1 LTQTARLIDDANAR
15 PPDPF
20 AGQGPGARSGAAIRA
35 LAATRIGLTNFR
47 SYARTEL
54 KIEAVPVVLAGA
66 NGTGKTNLLEAISL
80 LSPGRGLRSAKLAAI
95 QRKAPADRDMVRK
108 DGARKDALADSLWAV
123 SATIS
128 RPDGEWEIGTGLLA
142 ANPNAPPRRALHL
155 NGAAAASA
163 DLAELIPMLW
173 LTPAMDR
180 LFLEGASERRRFLD
194 RLVFALDP
202 AHAKRAARYER
213 AMQERLRL
221 LRDGTRDPVW
231 LDGLE
236 ESMAADGAALTAARL
251 AIVENL
257 NAELAARGVEG
268 AFPCAHLALRDGS
281 NDRAGDWASDCARLQ
296 TALRDFRM
304 RDADSARTNAG
315 PHLADLE
322 VRHTLKR
329 SDARD
334 CSTGEQKALLIS
346 IVLANAWLQKKR
358 HGGLAPLLLLD
369 EIAAHLD
376 SNRRTALFEEI
387 LALDCQ
393 AWLTGTDR
401 SLFAGLKER
410 AAFLAIEAGQF
421 VHREH
426 A

>member
-1 LTQTARLIDDANAR
+1 MTELARFRDDAEPR
-15 PPDPF
+15 PAGPF
-20 AGQGPGARSGAAIRA
+20 AGPGASAHA
-35 LAATRIGLTNFR
+35 LAATRVGLTNFR
-47 SYARTEL
+47 SYARAEL
-54 KIEAVPVVLAGA
+54 TIQTLPVVLAGA

-80 LSPGRGLRSAKLAAI
+80 LSPGRGLRGAKLAAI
-95 QRKAPADRDMVRK
+95 QRKAPADT
-108 DGARKDALADSLWAV
+108 ATSRKDAFADSLWAV

-128 RPDGEWEIGTGLLA
+128 RPGGVWEIGTGLLP
-142 ANPNAPPRRALHL
+142 ANPNAAPRRALHL
-155 NGAAAASA
+155 NGAPAVSA
-163 DLAELIPMLW
+163 DLAELLPMLW

-202 AHAKRAARYER
+202 SHAKRAARYER
-213 AMQERLRL
+213 AMHERLRL
-221 LRDGTRDPVW
+221 LREGLRDPVW

-236 ESMAADGAALTAARL
+236 ESMAMDGAALTAARAL
-251 AIVENL
+251 VIDNL
-257 NAELAARGVEG
+257 NAELETRGVAG
-268 AFPCAHLALRDGS
+268 AFPCAHLTLREAPG
-281 NDRAGDWASDCARLQ
+281 AASDDPARLKA
-296 TALRDFRM
+296 ALGDCRM
-304 RDADSARTNAG
+304 RDADSGRTNVG

-322 VRHTLKR
+322 VRHTVKR

-358 HGGLAPLLLLD
+358 HGGIAPLLLLD

-376 SNRRTALFEEI
+376 ANRRAALFEEI

-401 SLFAGLKER
+401 SLFAALQDR
-410 AAFLAIEAGQF
+410 AGFFAIEAGQF
-421 VHREH
+421 VQRE
-426 A
+426 AA

>member
-1 LTQTARLIDDANAR
+1 MDDATSR
-15 PPDPF
+15 PGDPF
-20 AGQGPGARSGAAIRA
+20 ATVYGCA
-35 LAATRIGLTNFR
+35 LAVTRIILTNFR

-54 KIEAVPVVLAGA
+54 RVDAGPVVLAGA

-80 LSPGRGLRSAKLAAI
+80 LSPGRGLRGAKLAAV
-95 QRKAPADRDMVRK
+95 QRRAPVAASKLREEAFAD
-108 DGARKDALADSLWAV
+108 GLWAV
-123 SATIS
+123 SAMIT
-128 RPDGEWEIGTGLLA
+128 RNPGGAWDIGTGLLPVA
-142 ANPNAPPRRALHL
+142 ANAPARRAIHL
-155 NGAAAASA
+155 NGVGAESA
-163 DLAELIPMLW
+163 DLAELLPMLW

-202 AHAKRAARYER
+202 PHAKRAARYER
-213 AMQERLRL
+213 AMHERLRL
-221 LRDGTRDPVW
+221 LRDGVRDRSW

-236 ESMAADGAALTAARL
+236 ETMAEEGSALTAARL
-251 AIVENL
+251 CLIEKL
-257 NAELAARGVEG
+257 NGELQARGAEG
-268 AFPCAHLALRDGS
+268 AFPCAHLTLQDGLA
-281 NDRAGDWASDCARLQ
+281 DHASDGAY
-296 TALRDFRM
+296 LRNAFAASRE
-304 RDADSARTNAG
+304 RDAEAGRTSMG

-329 SDARD
+329 ADARD

-358 HGGLAPLLLLD
+358 HDGIAPVLLLD

-376 SNRRTALFEEI
+376 HDRRAALIEEI
-387 LALDCQ
+387 VALRSQ

-401 SLFAGLKER
+401 SLFAPLEGR
-410 AAFLAIEAGQF
+410 AEFFTIEAGRF
-421 VHREH
+421 IPMER

>member
-1 LTQTARLIDDANAR
+1 LTQVARLIDDANAR
-15 PPDPF
+15 PGDPF
-20 AGQGPGARSGAAIRA
+20 AGQDSGTPVRT

-47 SYARTEL
+47 SYARAEL
-54 KIEAVPVVLAGA
+54 PIDALPVVLAGA
-66 NGTGKTNLLEAISL
+66 NGSGKTNLLEAISL
-80 LSPGRGLRSAKLAAI
+80 LSPGRGLRAAKLAAI
-95 QRKAPADRDMVRK
+95 QRKAPADTATPRQNVF
-108 DGARKDALADSLWAV
+108 ADSLWAV

-128 RPDGEWEIGTGLLA
+128 RPDGAWEIGTGLLPG
-142 ANPNAPPRRALHL
+142 NLNAPPRRTLHL
-155 NGAAAASA
+155 NGAPAMSA
-163 DLAELIPMLW
+163 DLAELVPMLW

-213 AMQERLRL
+213 AMHERLRL
-221 LRDGTRDPVW
+221 LRDGVRDRVW

-236 ESMAADGAALTAARL
+236 ETMATDGAALTAARL
-251 AIVENL
+251 SVIDNL
-257 NAELAARGVEG
+257 NTELETRGVEG
-268 AFPCAHLALRDGS
+268 AFPCAHLALQDGL
-281 NDRAGDWASDCARLQ
+281 GDTATDPARLQ
-296 TALRDFRM
+296 SALNDARM
-304 RDADSARTNAG
+304 RDSESGRTTAG
-315 PHLADLE
+315 PHLSDLE
-322 VRHTLKR
+322 VRHTVKR

-346 IVLANAWLQKKR
+346 IVLANAWLQKRR
-358 HGGLAPLLLLD
+358 HDGIAPLLLLD

-376 SNRRTALFEEI
+376 INRRAALFEEI

-401 SLFAGLKER
+401 SLFAPLEER
-410 AAFLAIEAGQF
+410 AGFFSIEAGQF
-421 VHREH
+421 VQREH